1 MDSKRAL
8 LSKRGGE
15 RGRDPSFLTGKQT
28 IDSGKGKGAK
38 EKWKKNKKTKQC
50 QYSSVGK
57 MKTTTDLL
65 LLLPITLGSLEVE
78 DHLHCLFA
86 DSFAL
91 PPQGTSWFALS
102 LQTPAPPHLLPSIQP
117 KTLQKLRR
125 AIDELCHPPGL
136 LAKEG
141 APKVRRTRSL

>member
-1 MDSKRAL
+1 MENKRAL

-15 RGRDPSFLTGKQT
+15 RGRDPSFLTGKQI

-38 EKWKKNKKTKQC
+38 EKWKKQC
-50 QYSSVGK
+50 QSSGVGK

-91 PPQGTSWFALS
+91 PPQGTSWLALS
-102 LQTPAPPHLLPSIQP
+102 LETPAPSHLLPSIQP
-117 KTLQKLRR
+117 KTLQELRR
-125 AIDELCHPPGL
+125 AIDELCHPPGI
-136 LAKEG
+136 LAKEV
-141 APKVRRTRSL
+141 APKVRRARSL